1 LSGLVVSWTRRQ
13 YIQHEIRV
21 RDRTRQNFVIAPPR
35 APAGVALFQPTLNTV
50 RAYAA
55 YSRYGAYA
63 YSGYVHAGCM
73 HTSRH
78 AGCMHTSRQ
87 CCQDILSRRIR
98 IQRGSAVKT
107 YNQGAYTYSE
117 AVLSR
122 HTIKAH
128 TAGMYSLC
136 IQQHTGTCCTA
147 AGTLQSQPCS
157 ICVRHFVYGQVYG
170 QASTASLGGTCQ
182 SSLAQTQH
190 LQPPPPPQES
200 SLPSLAQARRYDR
213 ARHHRQ
219 LPLSLPVP
227 SINGQSAG
235 DALLW
240 QV

>member
-1 LSGLVVSWTRRQ
+1 
-13 YIQHEIRV
+13 
-21 RDRTRQNFVIAPPR
+21 VIAPPR

-63 YSGYVHAGCM
+63 YCGYVHAGCM

-107 YNQGAYTYSE
+107 YYQGAYAYSEAVLSIQRGSAVKTYYQGAYAYSE

-170 QASTASLGGTCQ
+170 RASTASLGGTCQ

-190 LQPPPPPQES
+190 LPPPPPLQES
-200 SLPSLAQARRYDR
+200 SLAQSRPGA
-213 ARHHRQ
+213 A
-219 LPLSLPVP
+219 V
-227 SINGQSAG
+227 
-235 DALLW
+235 
-240 QV
+240 